1 LLSHR
6 EQGEGRQSTPGPVP
20 SDASPVRRPARARD
34 NQREGDMSDTVIAAL
49 ISASVGL
56 GGLVVVLVQGLIS
69 RKDRLK
75 ASEQAAA
82 ERDRARRDADAER
95 ERAAEERDRAQ
106 REAEAERERAR
117 RDAYLFQ
124 AFRYFT
130 GHTQP
135 RNVGISIIEG
145 FWQEAPDLRG
155 VYIPLLVNQ
164 AVYLLAGSKQRKAP
178 HERNNLDRMMELLTD
193 PGSPRARFPE
203 HYKTLAKTVKAKKE
217 GQVAGGV
224 EVDADTLDRWLE
236 RLGTPS
242 PAGGA

>member
-164 AVYLLAGSKQRKAP
+164 AVYLLAGSKQRKV
-178 HERNNLDRMMELLTD
+178 ELLTD